1 MIISLVL
8 GIIIFFIG
16 CHYSSSL
23 KSSKPTC
30 QKAIAPMYSMKA
42 SPSPV
47 ETIPRKQITT

>member
-30 QKAIAPMYSMKA
+30 QKEIAPMYWMKVSTPPA
-42 SPSPV
+42 
-47 ETIPRKQITT
+47 ERIPREQITT

>member
-30 QKAIAPMYSMKA
+30 QKAIAPMYWMKV
-42 SPSPV
+42 SNPPV
-47 ETIPRKQITT
+47 ERIPRKQITT